1 MSVETSETAPP
12 TAPAPDTLERRS
24 SRKESWAE
32 PLTQEILHVFWDE
45 GMLQH
50 DPGAGVFDSFIDP
63 GFLDVLDGHPE
74 NATRVRNMVSI
85 LKRGPISPY
94 LSWESGR
101 KAKIEELHTF
111 HTIGIRAVGCARD
124 MHSCMNT
131 AQY

>member
-1 MSVETSETAPP
+1 MSVEAPEIAPP
-12 TAPAPDTLERRS
+12 TVSAPDPLVRKL

-32 PLTQEILHVFWDE
+32 PLTQESLHVFWDE
-45 GMLQH
+45 GMLEH

-94 LSWESGR
+94 LLWESGR

-111 HTIGIRAVGCARD
+111 HTIGIRSMWRTKYKRA
-124 MHSCMNT
+124 
-131 AQY
+131 Y